1 MRGEIDANSGRFSE
15 AVARGDAAGVASVY
29 GDEATLLPPG
39 NEAVRGRKAIEGFWR
54 GGMEVGLRSVEL
66 ETLELGTDAELAYEV
81 GRYRLVVERDDAGPR
96 SELGNHVVVHKRQ
109 HDGSWKWAVEIFAT
123 QEPLA

>member
-1 MRGEIDANSGRFSE
+1 MRGEIDANNGRFSE

-66 ETLELGTDAELAYEV
+66 ETLELDAGAELAYEL
-81 GRYRLVVERDDAGPR
+81 GRYRLVVERDAR
-96 SELGNHVVVHKRQ
+96 ATTELGNHVVIHRRQADGAWKRAVDVFAAQ
-109 HDGSWKWAVEIFAT
+109 DGS
-123 QEPLA
+123 